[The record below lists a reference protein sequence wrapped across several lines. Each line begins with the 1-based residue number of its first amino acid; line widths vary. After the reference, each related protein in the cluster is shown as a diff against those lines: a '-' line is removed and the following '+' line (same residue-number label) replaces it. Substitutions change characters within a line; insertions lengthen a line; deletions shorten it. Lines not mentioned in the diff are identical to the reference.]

1 MDDFRQQQLESFSP
15 SYAASYTDMKYMEIM
30 DHLTEPNSTMFENF
44 NMTDMLEESFMVDHQ
59 QPEIQGTN
67 FKILPCTFESNCMNT
82 VPVFLDMATS
92 SNTEDVFHEKK
103 KRKVMEQSSSNSIN
117 MSSTVPGNGWK
128 VKNDTMKKNSSGKG
142 KKSMDY
148 EKEADESE
156 EVIHVKARRGKA
168 TDKHS
173 LAERVRREK
182 INNRLKRLQIIVPG
196 CYKSMGMAAMLDEII
211 NYVHSLQ
218 NQVEFLSME
227 LAAASS
233 LYDFNLDAEVISN
246 SAGAPSR
253 TLKRGQDTHEAGELV
268 KMAMKGHEGWTCFHS
283 TQSL

>member
-196 CYKSMGMAAMLDEII
+196 CYK
-211 NYVHSLQ
+211 

>member
-1 MDDFRQQQLESFSP
+1 
-15 SYAASYTDMKYMEIM
+15 
-30 DHLTEPNSTMFENF
+30 MFENF

-117 MSSTVPGNGWK
+117 MSST
-128 VKNDTMKKNSSGKG
+128 SSGKG
-142 KKSMDY
+142 KKSMDC

-246 SAGAPSR
+246 SA
-253 TLKRGQDTHEAGELV
+253 DTHEAGELV